1 MFSPFSFIIMANFIS
16 MSLKE
21 FPKLRVNNNGKAIN
35 PSGASGLWWQPA
47 MEILAKV
54 TGLIAGP
61 IVIALFV
68 GRWLDE
74 RYDSEP
80 WLFLA
85 SMGLAFAISSI
96 GIVKITLD
104 YIKKIEREAQDK
116 KDNADNTDNSPMAH

>member
-1 MFSPFSFIIMANFIS
+1 MPLKDKQNQELLRQVQDKPF
-16 MSLKE
+16 
-21 FPKLRVNNNGKAIN
+21 
-35 PSGASGLWWQPA
+35 WQPA
-47 MEILAKV
+47 MEIFTKV

-61 IVIALFV
+61 IIIALYV

-74 RYDSEP
+74 QYDSEP

-85 SMGLAFAISSI
+85 SMGLAFIISSV

-116 KDNADNTDNSPMAH
+116 KDNADNTDNSQIAHR